1 MRLPLRNRWAIRSTT
16 YGLVLLFFSMLAII
30 LLGGCASTRSSAFTS
45 LPEPRSGSVRAFD
58 TNCPVV
64 ALVLS
69 GGSARGF
76 AHIGVIRALER
87 MGIEPDLIVGTS
99 AGSIVGAGY
108 AAGMTADELEAAS
121 QRFGKWLFMDFA
133 FPNVGVPWIPS
144 ELGLIRGER
153 LQRFVDELVTLR
165 PIESLPRRL
174 AVTATDLQSGKT
186 MLFTHGSAGLAV
198 RASSSVPGL
207 FATPTIGGRLY
218 VDGQGSSPLPV
229 LAARSLGAEIVIAV
243 DATYPP
249 DHADVTNTAGVLFQS
264 FMIAGNRIKDT
275 EVAAADIVIRPEIKT
290 SGQLGFEDRDWLIAS
305 GEAAALARK
314 NDLLRL
320 VKP

>member
-1 MRLPLRNRWAIRSTT
+1 MKVPICNHRLIRSIEHWIA
-16 YGLVLLFFSMLAII
+16 LLFFSTLAII
-30 LLGGCASTRSSAFTS
+30 QLGGCASTRSSAVAS
-45 LPEPRSGSVRAFD
+45 LPEPRDGSVRAFD
-58 TNCPVV
+58 TNRPVV

-76 AHIGVIRALER
+76 AHIGVIRALEQ

-108 AAGMTADELEAAS
+108 AAGMTADELEIAS
-121 QRFGKWLFMDFA
+121 TRFGKWLFMDFA
-133 FPNVGVPWIPS
+133 FPNIGVPWIPS

-186 MLFTHGSAGLAV
+186 VLFTRGSVGLAV
-198 RASSSVPGL
+198 RASSSVSGL
-207 FATPTIGGRLY
+207 FAPPKIGGRLY
-218 VDGQGSSPLPV
+218 VDGQVSSPLPV
-229 LAARSLGAEIVIAV
+229 LAARSLGAEIIIAV

-290 SGQLGFEDRDWLIAS
+290 TGQRG
-305 GEAAALARK
+305 
-314 NDLLRL
+314 
-320 VKP
+320 